1 MSSTSQVPSFLK
13 ANEAYAAQ
21 FNKSDLALP
30 PARKVAIVTCMDAR
44 IDPAKI
50 LGLEIGDAHVIR
62 NAGESV
68 LYLQGMVTFKDANL
82 QEKVK
87 KELHSTADHI
97 AFLSIVKLEDSVRED
112 VDFLKNSPLLLKDIP
127 ITGWIYDVKTG
138 KLNQI
143 V

>member
-1 MSSTSQVPSFLK
+1 
-13 ANEAYAAQ
+13 
-21 FNKSDLALP
+21 
-30 PARKVAIVTCMDAR
+30 
-44 IDPAKI
+44 
-50 LGLEIGDAHVIR
+50 
-62 NAGESV
+62 
-68 LYLQGMVTFKDANL
+68 MVTFKDADL

-97 AFLSIVKLEDSVRED
+97 AFLSIGNLEDSVRED
-112 VDFLKNSPLLLKDIP
+112 VNFLKNSPLLLKDGL